1 MAKLTLSGLL
11 GIRPGR
17 KASAKTSTRANAN
30 QNPKETVNMQNFS
43 HLDNGGPDSLQGAN
57 KSPAVKILNCDPA
70 ESVRP
75 VMHSRE
81 HFVAITEEAKAS
93 PVLAV
98 RLLKTTDLS
107 PKKIAARL
115 KSSPEALSAYTKNFM
130 EENDPTWE
138 FQDDSER
145 ATTAQTY
152 ALTHDDKNGYLAAKK
167 RAAIAL
173 EKLVE
178 PMTQEEHEDHVERMV
193 STYNALNPDSADN
206 QAERK
211 DADREYEEAVAKA
224 AARRESRYMSTSKPL
239 RR

>member
-1 MAKLTLSGLL
+1 MAKLSLSGLL

-17 KASAKTSTRANAN
+17 KTRATANA
-30 QNPKETVNMQNFS
+30 KETVNMLDFS
-43 HLDNGGPDSLQGAN
+43 HLNEQDAGTGQSSNEASTI
-57 KSPAVKILNCDPA
+57 KILDCDPKT
-70 ESVRP
+70 SVRP
-75 VMHSRE
+75 VIHSRE

-107 PKKIAARL
+107 PKKITARL
-115 KSSPEALSAYTKNFM
+115 RSAPEALSVYTKNFM

-152 ALTHDDKNGYLAAKK
+152 SLTHDDKNGYIAAKN
-167 RAAIAL
+167 RAVKAL
-173 EKLVE
+173 EKMVE

-193 STYNALNPDSADN
+193 SAYNAMNPDSVDN

-211 DADREYEEAVAKA
+211 EADREYEEAVAKA

>member
-11 GIRPGR
+11 GIHPGR
-17 KASAKTSTRANAN
+17 KTRATAN
-30 QNPKETVNMQNFS
+30 SKETVNMLDFS
-43 HLDNGGPDSLQGAN
+43 HLNEQGSGTRQNVNDA
-57 KSPAVKILNCDPA
+57 PTIKILDCDPKA
-70 ESVRP
+70 SVRP

-115 KSSPEALSAYTKNFM
+115 RSVPEALSAYTTNFM

-152 ALTHDDKNGYLAAKK
+152 SLTHDDKNGYIAAKN
-167 RAAIAL
+167 RALKAL
-173 EKLVE
+173 EKMVE
-178 PMTQEEHEDHVERMV
+178 PMTQEEHEDHVERMT
-193 STYNALNPDSADN
+193 SIYNAMNPDSADN

-211 DADREYEEAVAKA
+211 EADREYEEAVAKA
-224 AARRESRYMSTSKPL
+224 AARRESRYMSTNKPL

>member
-1 MAKLTLSGLL
+1 
-11 GIRPGR
+11 
-17 KASAKTSTRANAN
+17 
-30 QNPKETVNMQNFS
+30 MQNFS
-43 HLDNGGPDSLQGAN
+43 HLNEQDAGTRQNAN
-57 KSPAVKILNCDPA
+57 VAPTIKILNCDPA
-70 ESVRP
+70 DSVRP

-115 KSSPEALSAYTKNFM
+115 KSAPEALSAYTKNFM

-173 EKLVE
+173 EKMVE

-193 STYNALNPDSADN
+193 SAYNAMNPDSADN

-224 AARRESRYMSTSKPL
+224 AARRESRYLSTSKPL